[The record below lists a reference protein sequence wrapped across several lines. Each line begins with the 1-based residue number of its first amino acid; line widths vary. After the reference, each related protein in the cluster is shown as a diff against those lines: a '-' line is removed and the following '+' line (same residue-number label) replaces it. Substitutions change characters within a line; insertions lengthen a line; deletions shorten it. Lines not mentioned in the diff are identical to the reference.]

1 MGQEWAATTPFL
13 YFTDHPEELGKLVTI
28 GRRYEFR
35 HFSAFAD
42 PDVRERSPDPQAE
55 ATFKASGLDWS
66 EIERSPHAATHRLY
80 QRLLALRRAE
90 PAIRCGRF
98 AAFALG
104 DTTLMLRQDAET
116 GPSLLV
122 VIQMN
127 GSAQVNL
134 AGHEALAG
142 LDPSLCQVLFTTED
156 QPFAPD
162 AKPPAI
168 ELANTGPR
176 ISFLRP
182 SAVLLSMWPMAPPQW
197 PNSVRPSTEPR
208 T

>member
-1 MGQEWAATTPFL
+1 
-13 YFTDHPEELGKLVTI
+13 
-28 GRRYEFR
+28 
-35 HFSAFAD
+35 
-42 PDVRERSPDPQAE
+42 
-55 ATFKASGLDWS
+55 
-66 EIERSPHAATHRLY
+66 
-80 QRLLALRRAE
+80 
-90 PAIRCGRF
+90 
-98 AAFALG
+98 
-104 DTTLMLRQDAET
+104 MLRQDAET

-182 SAVLLSMWPMAPPQW
+182 SAVVLSMWPTPA
-197 PNSVRPSTEPR
+197 VER
-208 T
+208 